1 MVWDYL
7 SHVSTTRTDPW
18 TYGRVIPV
26 KPWCTG
32 KQLPLGFNPC
42 VLGSESPDCKNVA
55 MVLTHQSIGPASLVG
70 LLIIG
75 SAALQY
81 GGLPVVR
88 YDLAKLIKKG
98 IYVKKN

>member
-1 MVWDYL
+1 MD
-7 SHVSTTRTDPW
+7 
-18 TYGRVIPV
+18 
-26 KPWCTG
+26 
-32 KQLPLGFNPC
+32 
-42 VLGSESPDCKNVA
+42 LGSESPDCKNVA

-88 YDLAKLIKKG
+88 YDLAKLVQLGRAAHCAWTLKLQAASYKPQASSSKLDKKV
-98 IYVKKN
+98 I